1 MGSIQSMNSFFIGL
15 MYVVTMI
22 MGGYFIAQRE
32 MQPQDLAIYAI
43 YIGIFVSPIQILVE
57 LTEMLQKGFSG
68 FRRFYEI
75 LQIQPEIFDQK
86 NALPLE
92 NPYADIQFNHVSFH
106 YEAENQ
112 VLKDIH
118 FTIPHGKSI
127 AFVGPSG
134 GGKTTICSLIP
145 RFYDV
150 TKGKIVIGQQ
160 NIKDVQ
166 LKSLR
171 QAIGIVQQD
180 VYLFAGTIRE
190 NILYGNPKATEEEM
204 IEAAKK
210 SKYSFIYLFFT
221 KRL

>member
-1 MGSIQSMNSFFIGL
+1 M
-15 MYVVTMI
+15 
-22 MGGYFIAQRE
+22 
-32 MQPQDLAIYAI
+32 
-43 YIGIFVSPIQILVE
+43 
-57 LTEMLQKGFSG
+57 
-68 FRRFYEI
+68 
-75 LQIQPEIFDQK
+75 
-86 NALPLE
+86 
-92 NPYADIQFNHVSFH
+92 
-106 YEAENQ
+106 
-112 VLKDIH
+112 LKDIH

-127 AFVGPSG
+127 ALVGPSG

-150 TKGKIVIGQQ
+150 TKGKIEIGQQ

-204 IEAAKK
+204 IEAAK
-210 SKYSFIYLFFT
+210 
-221 KRL
+221 

>member
-1 MGSIQSMNSFFIGL
+1 M
-15 MYVVTMI
+15 
-22 MGGYFIAQRE
+22 
-32 MQPQDLAIYAI
+32 
-43 YIGIFVSPIQILVE
+43 
-57 LTEMLQKGFSG
+57 
-68 FRRFYEI
+68 
-75 LQIQPEIFDQK
+75 
-86 NALPLE
+86 
-92 NPYADIQFNHVSFH
+92 
-106 YEAENQ
+106 
-112 VLKDIH
+112 LKDIH

-204 IEAAKK
+204 IEATKK

>member
-1 MGSIQSMNSFFIGL
+1 M
-15 MYVVTMI
+15 
-22 MGGYFIAQRE
+22 
-32 MQPQDLAIYAI
+32 
-43 YIGIFVSPIQILVE
+43 
-57 LTEMLQKGFSG
+57 
-68 FRRFYEI
+68 
-75 LQIQPEIFDQK
+75 
-86 NALPLE
+86 
-92 NPYADIQFNHVSFH
+92 
-106 YEAENQ
+106 
-112 VLKDIH
+112 LKDIH

-180 VYLFAGTIRE
+180 VYLLQVPFVRTFYMEIQKQ
-190 NILYGNPKATEEEM
+190 PK
-204 IEAAKK
+204 
-210 SKYSFIYLFFT
+210 
-221 KRL
+221 KR